1 MAAACRISCAERGSS
16 GCISRERAL
25 EELESA
31 REILVGDSERG
42 QQADDVAVQAAAE
55 QQQALLAGCDR
66 SGLDKRRRRRLSVAM
81 ADELERAHR
90 AEAAGVANGGDA
102 GRD

>member
-31 REILVGDSERG
+31 REILVGDGERG
-42 QQADDVAVQAAAE
+42 QQADDGAVQAAAE
-55 QQQALLAGCDR
+55 RERAGRAGRADRGPDELGRGRLGLA
-66 SGLDKRRRRRLSVAM
+66 S

-90 AEAAGVANGGDA
+90 AEAAGVASGGD
-102 GRD
+102 